1 MVKKG
6 KVDLPHPYLHH
17 ATNKIVQPLV
27 LTAMTT
33 HKGKDYVWFFVCL
46 FDLGGRNRALVEC
59 GLFFYAKEKKVFRT
73 VVNMGRG
80 IQKWTKLNLRKR
92 AFKNI

>member
-33 HKGKDYVWFFVCL
+33 RKGKDYVVFCL
-46 FDLGGRNRALVEC
+46 CLVWVVGIGRWWNAVYP
-59 GLFFYAKEKKVFRT
+59 FMQKKKKMFRP
-73 VVNMGRG
+73 VVNMCQG
-80 IQKWTKLNLRKR
+80 IQKWTK
-92 AFKNI
+92 